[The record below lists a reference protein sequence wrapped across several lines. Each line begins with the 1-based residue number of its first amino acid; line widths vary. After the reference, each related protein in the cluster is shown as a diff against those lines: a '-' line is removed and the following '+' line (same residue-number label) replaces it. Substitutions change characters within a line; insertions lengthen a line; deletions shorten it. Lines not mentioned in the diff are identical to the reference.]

1 MRTIVFTKR
10 NIKEIFRDPI
20 SLIFCIGL
28 PLFLLVIFQQ
38 FNIPNDAY
46 KISNF
51 APSIVVFSFTFITLF
66 CGTLVSKDRTSSL
79 LSRLFTS
86 PLKPH
91 EFVIGYSLSTI
102 PLATIQSI
110 LFLLVSLFFGVN
122 FNLNLILTVII
133 SIPISILFVGL
144 GILIGCIFSDKQTP
158 GISSVLVQLVTFT
171 SGMWFDINIM
181 NNVFKTICN
190 ILPFRY
196 AVDLS
201 RNFLSGNYSDILV
214 PILIILAYTVGIYL
228 LTIIVFNKKIQS
240 DNK

>member
-1 MRTIVFTKR
+1 MRTLVFAKR

-28 PLFLLVIFQQ
+28 PLFLLIIFQQ

-86 PLKPH
+86 PLKPK
-91 EFVIGYSLSTI
+91 EFVIGYTISTV
-102 PLATIQSI
+102 PLATLQSV
-110 LFLLVSLFFGVN
+110 LFLLVSLFFGIE
-122 FNLNLILTVII
+122 FNLNLILTILI

-144 GILIGCIFSDKQTP
+144 GILIGCTFSDKQTP

-171 SGMWFDINIM
+171 SGMWFDINMM
-181 NNVFKTICN
+181 NNAFKIVCDV
-190 ILPFRY
+190 LPFRY
-196 AVDLS
+196 AVDLARS
-201 RNFLSGNYSDILV
+201 FLIGDYSNILV
-214 PILIILAYTVGIYL
+214 PILIL
-228 LTIIVFNKKIQS
+228 LGYIVLTYIFTIILFNRKMTSDKK
-240 DNK
+240 

>member
-1 MRTIVFTKR
+1 MKTIVFSKR

-20 SLIFCIGL
+20 SLIFCICL
-28 PLFLLVIFQQ
+28 PLFLLIIFQQ
-38 FNIPNDAY
+38 FNIPNSAF

-91 EFVIGYSLSTI
+91 EFVLGYTLSTI
-102 PLATIQSI
+102 PLATVQSI
-110 LFLLVSLFFGVN
+110 LFLLISLFFGVE
-122 FNLNLILTVII
+122 FNLNLILTIII
-133 SIPISILFVGL
+133 SIPISMLFVGL

-181 NNVFKTICN
+181 NNVFKSICN

-196 AVDLS
+196 AVDLARS
-201 RNFLSGNYSDILV
+201 FLSGNYSNILA
-214 PILIILAYTVGIYL
+214 PILILLSYILIVYI

>member
-1 MRTIVFTKR
+1 MRTLVFAKR

-28 PLFLLVIFQQ
+28 PLFLLIIFQQ
-38 FNIPNDAY
+38 FNIPAEAY

-51 APSIVVFSFTFITLF
+51 APSVVVFSFTFITLF

-79 LSRLFTS
+79 LARLFTS

-91 EFVIGYSLSTI
+91 EFVIGYTISTV
-102 PLATIQSI
+102 PLATLQSI
-110 LFLLVSLFFGVN
+110 LFLFVSLFFGVE
-122 FNLNLILTVII
+122 FNLNLILTILI
-133 SIPISILFVGL
+133 SIPISILFVGI
-144 GILIGCIFSDKQTP
+144 GILIGCTFSDKQTP

-181 NNVFKTICN
+181 NNAFKIVCD

-196 AVDLS
+196 AVDLTRS
-201 RNFLSGNYSDILV
+201 FLVGDYSDILV
-214 PILIILAYTVGIYL
+214 PILILLGYIIIVYM
-228 LTIIVFNKKIQS
+228 LTIILFNKKMSS
-240 DNK
+240 DKK

>member
-1 MRTIVFTKR
+1 MRTLVFAKR
-10 NIKEIFRDPI
+10 NIKEIFRDLI

-28 PLFLLVIFQQ
+28 PLFLLIIFQQ

-51 APSIVVFSFTFITLF
+51 APSVVVFSFTFITLF

-86 PLKPH
+86 PLKPK
-91 EFVIGYSLSTI
+91 EFVIGYTISTV
-102 PLATIQSI
+102 PLAILQSI
-110 LFLLVSLFFGVN
+110 LFLVVSLFFGIE
-122 FNLNLILTVII
+122 FNLNLILTILI

-144 GILIGCIFSDKQTP
+144 GILIGCIFSDKQTS

-181 NNVFKTICN
+181 NNVFQIICN
-190 ILPFRY
+190 VLPFRY
-196 AVDLS
+196 AVDLT
-201 RNFLSGNYSDILV
+201 RNILSGNYSDILI
-214 PILIILAYTVGIYL
+214 PSLILLGYIIVVYL

>member
-1 MRTIVFTKR
+1 MRTIVFAKR
-10 NIKEIFRDPI
+10 NIKEMFRDPL

-28 PLFLLVIFQQ
+28 PLFLLIIFQQ

-91 EFVIGYSLSTI
+91 EFVLGYTISTV

-110 LFLLVSLFFGVN
+110 LFLIVSLFFGLEIN
-122 FNLNLILTVII
+122 FNLILTI
-133 SIPISILFVGL
+133 
-144 GILIGCIFSDKQTP
+144 
-158 GISSVLVQLVTFT
+158 
-171 SGMWFDINIM
+171 
-181 NNVFKTICN
+181 
-190 ILPFRY
+190 
-196 AVDLS
+196 
-201 RNFLSGNYSDILV
+201 
-214 PILIILAYTVGIYL
+214 
-228 LTIIVFNKKIQS
+228 
-240 DNK
+240 